1 MLKATID
8 LKSNVNSKMEAG
20 YKLIFDK
27 LRARYPDTII
37 LVGVESAPQQAASLA
52 KRVILERRDPK
63 LLFLSTVRTSRL
75 CHEGIIMTKDK
86 KEKIYNM
93 LGMMLATM
101 TLRVSSS
108 CIYYTDTP
116 MTIKSKVY
124 PDSQRYLDQLL
135 RRQMINMTKTDKGI
149 TGKIDGMNDD
159 VVSAL
164 VISISNPNEVIAKN
178 VWPAPLYSLN
188 GYDEDFTV
196 FQSQPWDRVLNGHRD
211 AQFLSSLNI
220 NANQLA

>member
-1 MLKATID
+1 M
-8 LKSNVNSKMEAG
+8 V
-20 YKLIFDK
+20 FDK
-27 LRARYPDTII
+27 LRARYPDAII
-37 LVGVESAPQQAASLA
+37 LVGVESAPVQAASLA
-52 KRVILERRDPK
+52 KRVILERKDPK

-86 KEKIYNM
+86 KEKIINM

-124 PDSQRYLDQLL
+124 PDSQNYLDQLL
-135 RRQMINMTKTDKGI
+135 RRQLTNMTKTDKGI
-149 TGKIDGMNDD
+149 TGKTEGMNDD
-159 VVSAL
+159 L
-164 VISISNPNEVIAKN
+164 VMSLAISLSNPNEIIAKN
-178 VWPAPLYSLN
+178 VWPAPLLSLN
-188 GYDEDFTV
+188 GYDEDFSL

-211 AQFLSSLNI
+211 TQLLSSLNL
-220 NANQLA
+220 NVSQLG